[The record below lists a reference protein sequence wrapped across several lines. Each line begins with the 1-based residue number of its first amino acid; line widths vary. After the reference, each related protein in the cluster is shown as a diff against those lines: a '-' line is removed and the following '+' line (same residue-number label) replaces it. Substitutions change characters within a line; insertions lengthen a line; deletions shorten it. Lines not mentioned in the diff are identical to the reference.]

1 MGLLAG
7 KTRILATHAIHY
19 LKYCDYIY
27 VMKEGAIVGQG
38 TYEEMKEDSYFST
51 FVNIVKE
58 RTHHHDHDI
67 KAKEPELPGLVKEK
81 SSVQKESSKQ
91 KEEGEDEINAQDLGI
106 SQKEAAILNSLLQE
120 DREYGTVTWRVYLKY
135 VKFAGGIVFVFFLSI
150 SVALWSS
157 LYLLSQWL
165 LSRWSIAPISD
176 FWYWY
181 KLFIGVSFGYTT
193 FAFIRVVILYRA
205 NIRAGRLIHTLM
217 IRKLTHAQIAGFWD
231 RIPIGRCMTKL
242 TKDLDTIDKQI
253 PGTLV
258 SMLYE
263 VVLVIIEVT
272 IACWGTSLIL
282 ILFILFFS
290 VFAIFL
296 QKYQIKVYRE
306 STRLENVSGAPI
318 TSYFLE
324 TLNGLTVIRSYGKLD
339 FVYQKYESFLTKNMQ
354 NLVVKYGIQNFY
366 YLYQN
371 ILTSVIQTPAIFML
385 FYYSGSTSLGVIG
398 LTIYIVIDLVLT
410 LFPLI
415 YSDGRNSLGSSIT
428 FCLPIPPWSPK

>member
-1 MGLLAG
+1 
-7 KTRILATHAIHY
+7 
-19 LKYCDYIY
+19 
-27 VMKEGAIVGQG
+27 
-38 TYEEMKEDSYFST
+38 
-51 FVNIVKE
+51 
-58 RTHHHDHDI
+58 
-67 KAKEPELPGLVKEK
+67 
-81 SSVQKESSKQ
+81 
-91 KEEGEDEINAQDLGI
+91 
-106 SQKEAAILNSLLQE
+106 
-120 DREYGTVTWRVYLKY
+120 
-135 VKFAGGIVFVFFLSI
+135 
-150 SVALWSS
+150 
-157 LYLLSQWL
+157 
-165 LSRWSIAPISD
+165 
-176 FWYWY
+176 
-181 KLFIGVSFGYTT
+181 
-193 FAFIRVVILYRA
+193 
-205 NIRAGRLIHTLM
+205 
-217 IRKLTHAQIAGFWD
+217 
-231 RIPIGRCMTKL
+231 MTKL